1 MLEKK
6 VLLEKHHQSC
16 WKLSND
22 AFWRNQTW
30 KIVLTRNCSISKF
43 WTMWPHYICIK
54 GLTTWFDSS
63 FEDINEIY
71 QRSIFCRTLGRV
83 TKIYLLTQ
91 TIMNKVYETMSR
103 NPEKLDKTRK
113 DQSFIFG
120 RKTGCL
126 ALPPTFFEVFPMF
139 SNFLFQV
146 TLYLWQIEPVLK
158 SWNLSLFSL
167 HEKCQNTELFLV
179 RIFLHSDWIRR
190 FIL

>member
-1 MLEKK
+1 MLKKK

-30 KIVLTRNCSISKF
+30 KMVLTRNCSISKF
-43 WTMWPHYICIK
+43 WTMWPYYICIK

-83 TKIYLLTQ
+83 TKIYLITQ
-91 TIMNKVYETMSR
+91 TIMNKIYETMSR

-113 DQSFIFG
+113 DQS
-120 RKTGCL
+120 
-126 ALPPTFFEVFPMF
+126 
-139 SNFLFQV
+139 
-146 TLYLWQIEPVLK
+146 
-158 SWNLSLFSL
+158 
-167 HEKCQNTELFLV
+167 LFLEG
-179 RIFLHSDWIRR
+179 RLGAWLCLQPFLRYFQCFLIFY
-190 FIL
+190 FN